1 MSITPHVLSHSSNGE
16 LSVTQCTVAL
26 QTPLSMGFYRQKW
39 IASSPPGHHPD
50 PGMEP
55 HLMRLGNCRRILYP
69 PSHQEN
75 HYTPKALQFEV
86 LLNIRF

>member
-1 MSITPHVLSHSSNGE
+1 MSITPHVLSHFSHGE
-16 LSVTQCTVAL
+16 LSVTQRIVAL

-39 IASSPPGHHPD
+39 IASSPPGDHPD
-50 PGMEP
+50 LGMEP
-55 HLMRLGNCRRILYP
+55 YLMRLGNCRRILYP

-75 HYTPKALQFEV
+75 PYPPKALQFEV